1 MKRIKT
7 KCKIQ
12 KEGYIITLEHKQTF
26 KDYVIKCSE
35 KFKINDYNINDV
47 KLLINDF
54 IIDFKDIE
62 KNDIVWID
70 FNNLSITY
78 DDSLFTN
85 SILDFS
91 IDAQIIIKMN
101 NENNLPEI
109 IKYSKSLPDILNY
122 HDTIICN
129 DSNFVKDILLDTDEA
144 RQQMIIDI
152 KSLFNDGYSNSI
164 LKIRDKE
171 VNIISHWI
179 DKSNRIVLVS
189 IRDITKNDNY
199 NFKLHKRIEE
209 ILEQKERLQYE
220 VKFLEKKLDKLINYD
235 NVNYTL
241 NIQNNGTLG
250 KMLCENEVNKLVDN
264 VTSVS
269 REINNNSPSC
279 ERCNKFCER
288 CNNSSLSIKEDIQK
302 DNKEINEW
310 YEENSSILEKIS
322 NNSNS
327 SDSLFPSNNKIYK
340 QKTYSH
346 VSAAFESIIRR
357 CNFNK

>member
-7 KCKIQ
+7 KCKVQ
-12 KEGYIITLEHKQTF
+12 KEGYIITLEDKQTF
-26 KDYVIKCSE
+26 KDYVIKCAE
-35 KFKINDYNINDV
+35 KFKITDYNILNV
-47 KLLINDF
+47 KLLVNDF

-62 KNDIVWID
+62 KNDVVWID
-70 FNNLSITY
+70 FNILFITC
-78 DDSLFTN
+78 DESLFVN

-164 LKIRDKE
+164 LKIRNKE

-199 NFKLHKRIEE
+199 NLKLQKRIEE
-209 ILEQKERLQYE
+209 ILAQKERLQYE
-220 VKFLEKKLDKLINYD
+220 VKFLEKKLDKLIKYD
-235 NVNYTL
+235 DVNYTL

-250 KMLCENEVNKLVDN
+250 KMLCENEVNKLIDN

-269 REINNNSPSC
+269 KEINNNSPSC
-279 ERCNKFCER
+279 VRCNK
-288 CNNSSLSIKEDIQK
+288 SSLSIKEDIQK

-327 SDSLFPSNNKIYK
+327 SDSLFSSDNKIYK

>member
-12 KEGYIITLEHKQTF
+12 KEGYIITLNINETF
-26 KDYVIKCSE
+26 KDYVIKCAE
-35 KFKINDYNINDV
+35 KFKINDYNIDYV
-47 KLLINDF
+47 KLSVDDF
-54 IIDFKDIE
+54 IIDFIDIQ
-62 KNDIVWID
+62 KNDVVSID

-91 IDAQIIIKMN
+91 IDAQVIIKMN

-109 IKYSKSLPDILNY
+109 IKYSKSLPNILNY
-122 HDTIICN
+122 HNTIICN
-129 DSNFVKDILLDTDEA
+129 DSNFIKDILLDTDEA
-144 RQQMIIDI
+144 RQQMLTDI
-152 KSLFNDGYSNSI
+152 KCLFNDGFSDSI
-164 LKIRDKE
+164 LKIRNKE

-199 NFKLHKRIEE
+199 NLKLQKKIEE

-220 VKFLEKKLDKLINYD
+220 VKFLEKKLDQIIKYD
-235 NVNYTL
+235 DINYTL
-241 NIQNNGTLG
+241 NVQNNGTLG
-250 KMLCENEVNKLVDN
+250 KMLCQNEVNNMIEN

-269 REINNNSPSC
+269 KEINNNSPSC
-279 ERCNKFCER
+279 QRY
-288 CNNSSLSIKEDIQK
+288 NNSFLSINEEIKEEIK
-302 DNKEINEW
+302 ENNKEIDKF
-310 YEENSSILEKIS
+310 YENNSSILEKIS
-322 NNSNS
+322 NNSS
-327 SDSLFPSNNKIYK
+327 SYNKIYK
-340 QKTYSH
+340 QKTYSRI
-346 VSAAFESIIRR
+346 SDAFESIIKK